1 MRRTAVRKG
10 KPDCMHHN
18 VISNHDVGMVI
29 VIKTEM
35 PPKGMAPLAVIRSVT
50 PSWFDPAIR
59 RFEGTVLIL

>member
-1 MRRTAVRKG
+1 
-10 KPDCMHHN
+10 MHHN
-18 VISNHDVGMVI
+18 VMSNHDVGMVI
-29 VIKTEM
+29 VIKTEV